1 MVVAEGR
8 NGKNGKLE
16 GKGRVQIT
24 GVMSSFYKQW
34 LHLFHFPHSWEVGR
48 PSGGC
53 GVSVLNN
60 YRQLIRRLFCII
72 DGFLFL
78 NRAKSGCTV
87 TRRTFSRSHL
97 TIRQDASSYHT
108 LMWQDAFF
116 KITGLRFL
124 GTAPSTIRSGTGRPV
139 CQFGDLGTAP
149 TTEHYTL
156 GDWSTSLP
164 VWRPGDC
171 TDHRALYARGLVDQS
186 VSLETWGLHRLP
198 STICSGTGR
207 SAHNLKIRGLYRPP
221 SVIRSRTGRLVY
233 MMANEHDMLGDWIIL
248 IF

>member
-1 MVVAEGR
+1 M
-8 NGKNGKLE
+8 
-16 GKGRVQIT
+16 
-24 GVMSSFYKQW
+24 
-34 LHLFHFPHSWEVGR
+34 
-48 PSGGC
+48 
-53 GVSVLNN
+53 
-60 YRQLIRRLFCII
+60 
-72 DGFLFL
+72 

-164 VWRPGDC
+164 VWRPRGC
-171 TDHRALYARGLVDQS
+171 SDHRALYAQGLVDKS
-186 VSLETWGLHRLP
+186 ASLETWGLHRPP
-198 STICSGTGR
+198 STICPGTGRPVCQFGDLGTAPTNLSTIRSGTGR
-207 SAHNLKIRGLYRPP
+207 PAHNLKIRGLYRSP
-221 SVIRSRTGRLVY
+221 SVICSGTGRLVY
-233 MMANEHDMLGDWIIL
+233 TIADEHDMIGDW
-248 IF
+248 